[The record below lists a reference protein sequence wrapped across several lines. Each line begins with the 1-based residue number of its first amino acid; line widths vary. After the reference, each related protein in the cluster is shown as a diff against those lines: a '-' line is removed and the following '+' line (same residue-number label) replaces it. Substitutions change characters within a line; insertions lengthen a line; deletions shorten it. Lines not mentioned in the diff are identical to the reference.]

1 MKLLRILLLLATLV
15 AGDTLFGARP
25 TRLFEMGA
33 MRFSRDDGGQGFV
46 ESGRLNARGEYIS
59 VTRQPTVIPPD
70 LPDYGLGQPLI
81 YTEAWYAYG
90 QLGPE
95 ARSNFRLKDNERPVI
110 ASGLLFYILEPHP
123 EARFDTGTVVNLS
136 ARGYITPGVPS
147 LIGGFVI
154 TDTPRRVL
162 VRAVGPGLIPQ
173 NVNDAVENPLVRLYR
188 GETAIH
194 ENGDWSAG
202 TTADAIEGTAA
213 QVGAF
218 PLNRGSKD
226 AALLLELQ
234 PGQYTAHV
242 LSENAAAGGTVLL
255 EVYLVP

>member
-1 MKLLRILLLLATLV
+1 MKLLRILLLLATLLS
-15 AGDTLFGARP
+15 GDTLFGARP

-46 ESGRLNARGEYIS
+46 ESGRLNARGEYTS

-154 TDTPRRVL
+154 TDAARRVL
-162 VRAVGPGLIPQ
+162 IRAVGPGLVRHDVTNALEDPS
-173 NVNDAVENPLVRLYR
+173 LVLYK
-188 GETAIH
+188 GDTAIRQ
-194 ENGDWSAG
+194 NNNWSAG
-202 TTADAIEGTAA
+202 TETATIEQAAA
-213 QVGAF
+213 QVGAS
-218 PLNRGSKD
+218 PIDRGSKD
-226 AALLLELQ
+226 AALVVELEAGL
-234 PGQYTAHV
+234 YTVHV

-255 EVYLVP
+255 EVYVMP